1 MDNETFWKT
10 VKPYFSNKESNSR
23 RITLLEKDSILTNDK
38 DISKTMNSFFINIAK
53 NLNLKPHKNSSLN
66 DINGITS
73 NFDNHISIKDMKES
87 FPNIVSSN
95 FQEVSREIVKK
106 EIINLKVKKSST
118 NGSIPA
124 IILKQ
129 CVDVYL
135 PLLTKAINH
144 AITENIFPEKM
155 KKSEVVPLQK
165 KEDHLKKKNY
175 RPMGLLPYVSKVF
188 EKIIYKQ
195 IYIDMQDKLSKHITG
210 FRKSHGTQ

>member
-10 VKPYFSNKESNSR
+10 VKPYFSDKESNSR

-73 NFDNHISIKDMKES
+73 NFGNHISIKDMKES

-95 FQEVSREIVKK
+95 FNFQEVSREVVKK

-165 KEDHLKKKNY
+165 KGGSFKEGEL
-175 RPMGLLPYVSKVF
+175 
-188 EKIIYKQ
+188 
-195 IYIDMQDKLSKHITG
+195 
-210 FRKSHGTQ
+210 